1 MLLLGLCSPLPG
13 VRALGSVSKPEAF
26 LVAGCVFLPRQRWQ
40 GELGVVWSPW
50 SRIHPFIA
58 CLAIAWVALG

>member
-1 MLLLGLCSPLPG
+1 MP
-13 VRALGSVSKPEAF
+13 GSVSKLKAF

-40 GELGVVWSPW
+40 GELGVVGAPQ